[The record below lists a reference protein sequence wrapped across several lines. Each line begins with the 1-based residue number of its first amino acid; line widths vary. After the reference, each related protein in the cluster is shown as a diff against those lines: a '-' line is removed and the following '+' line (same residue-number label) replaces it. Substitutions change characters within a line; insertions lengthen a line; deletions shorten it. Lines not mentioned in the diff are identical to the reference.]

1 MKSLKELHQLNA
13 SEDRQVEAALPQIYI
28 DEACADQISSAHL
41 EEWTVGS
48 AVDLEI
54 VRRNVET
61 LRDTQIDVLSREVDH
76 PIAEKLNWKISHGY
90 RLHENLQGWWVS
102 GVDPLNNYQRMEWG
116 RFKPDADTPVIERR
130 NKKPAKYL
138 SPSSQASRIVLL
150 DVPIS
155 IWQKVSERY
164 GIAISTKAT
173 FWQWVWLNNVP
184 IVLCEGE
191 KKAGCLL
198 TLGYAAISLPGIT
211 TGCRRDEFDNFHLI
225 PELQHFATKDR
236 EVYICFDYETKEKT
250 IAAIRRETY
259 KLKVEFSKAKSLPKI
274 ITLPGPE
281 KGVDDFV
288 VARGAES
295 FQRCYETALDYRRWE
310 RQRYSRLTYSP
321 HLEINQRYLGK
332 LPIPENAKLI
342 ALKSAKGTG
351 KTESFLEIVDQAM
364 QTGQRVLLITHRVQ
378 LGQAIADRI
387 GIPYVTELR
396 TEATGDLLGYGVCV
410 DSLHPESQARFRAE
424 QWHNE
429 IVILDECEQ
438 VIWHTLS
445 AETEVK
451 NRRCRILG
459 EIRQLL
465 INTLNSDYGKVVLS
479 DADLSDLSIRFV
491 AGLGG
496 FEHPAALRWLNPFI
510 VVNAWKPEVAPKIYH
525 YPQSNPLAC
534 FAALVEEVAADGK
547 VFVTTQSQKVK
558 SKWSTR
564 TMEAVLRSQFPAKKI
579 LRIDSQTIADPEHAA
594 YGCLGNLD
602 QVLAEFD
609 VVLASPSIET
619 GVSID
624 LKGHFTAVFGF
635 FQGVSPENSARQ
647 ALARVREA
655 VPRHIWIAKRGV
667 GSIGNGATT
676 LNSLLQSQKEV
687 ARLTGKLLTIGIDPD
702 SDELTNPTA
711 FNIWGKMA
719 CRINAGMASYRE
731 AVVEGLIAEGC
742 EIIEVF
748 GGGGH
753 DELDE
758 QIVEIRN
765 DEHQAECEAIAY
777 APDITD
783 KEAEKLQEKK
793 NKTICDVLKQRKH
806 FLKQRYQV
814 EVTPELVAKD
824 DNKWYPQIR
833 LHYYLTVGKQF
844 VESRDRQL
852 IQTAIETKETWLP
865 TLTRST
871 IGLQVEILERLG
883 IHKLLNPSESY
894 HKAHPDL
901 IHMAEL
907 AKKNRWQIKAGLGI
921 TINEKDSPIA
931 IAQILLKKIGQRLTY
946 LGRLGSRGIRERIY
960 QFTEAEDDRMSVFVQ
975 WLKRDTERANQPV
988 STPGLNNNFNGWTPG
1003 GQAA

>member
-1 MKSLKELHQLNA
+1 MN
-13 SEDRQVEAALPQIYI
+13 LPVLRTVAVPPEHIAI
-28 DEACADQISSAHL
+28 EHF
-41 EEWTVGS
+41 EEWTIGS
-48 AVDLEI
+48 AVDPEI
-54 VRRNVET
+54 VIRNVET
-61 LRDTQIDVLSREVDH
+61 IQDLQVDVLAREVEH
-76 PIAEKLNWKISHGY
+76 PIAERLNWRITHGY
-90 RLHENLQGWWVS
+90 KIHPNLQGWWVS
-102 GVDPLNNYQRMEWG
+102 GIDPQNFERMEWG
-116 RFKPDADTPVIERR
+116 RFKPDAETPIYDRK
-130 NKKPAKYL
+130 NKLAKYL
-138 SPSSQASRIVLL
+138 SPSGTDSRLVLL
-150 DVPIS
+150 EVPDH
-155 IWQKVSERY
+155 IWQRVADRYQTPVS
-164 GIAISTKAT
+164 GTS
-173 FWQWVWLNNVP
+173 FWRWVRDFNLP

-198 TLGYAAISLPGIT
+198 TLGYAAIALPGIT
-211 TGCRRDEFDNFHLI
+211 GGCRRDEFGNPYLI
-225 PELQHFATKDR
+225 PDLAVFATEGR
-236 EVYICFDYETKEKT
+236 EVYICFDHEIKEKT
-250 IAAIRRETY
+250 LSDIRRETY
-259 KLKVEFSKAKSLPKI
+259 KLNVAFGKAKSLPKI
-274 ITLPGPE
+274 INLPGPE

-288 VARGAES
+288 VARGEEV
-295 FQRCYETALDYRRWE
+295 FEQCYDSAIDYRRWE
-310 RQRYSRLTYSP
+310 RQRYSRLTYTP
-321 HLEINQRYLGK
+321 HLELNQRYLGK

-342 ALKSAKGTG
+342 AIKSAKGTG

-424 QWHNE
+424 QWHNT

-451 NRRCRILG
+451 NRRCRVLG

-465 INTLNSDYGKVVLS
+465 INTVNSDHGKVVLS

-491 AGLGG
+491 AGMAG
-496 FEHPAALRWLNPFI
+496 FEHPAALRWLHPFV
-510 VVNAWKPEVAPKIYH
+510 VVNHWKPETAAIVYH
-525 YPQSNPLAC
+525 YEQSNPLSC
-534 FAALVEEVAADGK
+534 FAAMIEEIASGGK
-547 VFVTTQSQKVK
+547 VFATTQSQKAK

-564 TMEAVLRSQFPAKKI
+564 TMEAVLRQQFPDKAI
-579 LRIDSQTIADPEHAA
+579 LRIDSQTIADPEHPA

-602 QVLAEFD
+602 QVLALYD

-619 GVSID
+619 GISID
-624 LKGHFTAVFGF
+624 LKGHFTAVWGF

-655 VPRHIWIAKRGV
+655 VPRHVWIAKRGV

-719 CRINAGMASYRE
+719 CRINAGMANYRT
-731 AVVEGLIAEGC
+731 AVIEGLIAEGC
-742 EIIEVF
+742 QIVPA

-753 DELDE
+753 DELNAE
-758 QIVEIRN
+758 IVEVR
-765 DEHQAECEAIAY
+765 DSEHEMECTLIA
-777 APDITD
+777 AAADITD

-793 NKTICDVLKQRKH
+793 NKTLSETYQSRKH
-806 FLKQRYQV
+806 FLKQRYLV
-814 EVTPELVAKD
+814 EVTPDLVAKD
-824 DNKWYPQIR
+824 DDKWYPQIR
-833 LHYYLTVGKQF
+833 LHYYLAVGRQF
-844 VESRDRQL
+844 VEPRDRSL

-865 TLTRST
+865 TLTRSA
-871 IGLQVEILERLG
+871 IGVQVEMLERLG
-883 IHKLLNPSESY
+883 IHKLMNPEENY

-901 IHMAEL
+901 LQMAEL

-921 TINEKDSPIA
+921 TINPKDTPIA
-931 IAQILLKKIGQRLTY
+931 IAQILLGKIGQRLTY
-946 LGRLGSRGIRERIY
+946 LGRLGCRGSRERTY
-960 QFTEAEDDRMSVFVQ
+960 QFIEAEDDRMTVFAQ
-975 WLKRDTERANQPV
+975 WLRRDIEKANQAV
-988 STPGLNNNFNGWTPG
+988 STPGLNNNFTNWTPG